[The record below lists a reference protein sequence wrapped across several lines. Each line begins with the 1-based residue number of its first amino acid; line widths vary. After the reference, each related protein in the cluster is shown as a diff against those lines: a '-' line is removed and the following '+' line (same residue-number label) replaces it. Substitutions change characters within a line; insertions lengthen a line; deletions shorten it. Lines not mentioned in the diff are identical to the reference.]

1 MSDRKFRLIFDGK
14 KGGLVKGSSPSS
26 AAKKAY
32 KVLRTEQGK
41 TSFKFELQET
51 TKDSK
56 KKIYGP
62 YKGYLEKDK
71 IKVKMVGGK
80 PKGQQMANLNPYGN
94 LPVYE
99 EPYNTTLKKLKNNQ
113 GYNLLKKIPNQH
125 EIKRKFDELYNMP
138 INIKELKNMPPINIK
153 ELKNLTSFE
162 VQKEK
167 LQKLLK
173 KYQKSNATNE
183 NKYELENKYF
193 KYGKQ
198 NQDLFNRFLKNAD
211 SAKIKIN
218 TKLNNNYALNIA
230 KQIII
235 RDKGQNFLTNPGYK
249 QLEERVKAKILA
261 KINNNRYK
269 KTNNPNRNN
278 NIYQIKVSG
287 EENNSNNNNNLINL

>member
-1 MSDRKFRLIFDGK
+1 MSDRTFSLIFDGK

-56 KKIYGP
+56 KKVYGP
-62 YKGYLEKDK
+62 YKGCLVKDK
-71 IKVKMVGGK
+71 IKVKMAGGK

-94 LPVYE
+94 LPVNE
-99 EPYNTTLKKLKNNQ
+99 GPYNTTLKKLKNNQ

-125 EIKRKFDELYNMP
+125 EIKIRFDELYNMP
-138 INIKELKNMPPINIK
+138 PINIK
-153 ELKNLTSFE
+153 KIKNLKSFE

-198 NQDLFNRFLKNAD
+198 NQDLFNRFFKNAD
-211 SAKIKIN
+211 SAKIN
-218 TKLNNNYALNIA
+218 TKLNNN
-230 KQIII
+230 
-235 RDKGQNFLTNPGYK
+235 
-249 QLEERVKAKILA
+249 
-261 KINNNRYK
+261 RYS

-287 EENNSNNNNNLINL
+287 EENKYNNNNLTNL